1 MKAYHFNRGK
11 CSYDDNRDINI
22 GETLTVDGK
31 PALCKQG
38 LHGSVCPRDALN
50 YMQHRHINLD
60 YVEIT
65 DEVIVGDDKIVGK
78 SRKVIK
84 RLSGDAL
91 HKTLVRFALDC
102 ANRVKHLMTDERSI
116 KALEIT
122 ELWLQDEATQKEISD
137 AAASYVAS
145 YAADSAATYAAYA
158 AADAADASYTAAT
171 YATYAAA
178 DAANA
183 ANDATAERQWQ
194 WERLL
199 EILEKGDWK

>member
-1 MKAYHFNRGK
+1 MKAYHFNDGK
-11 CSYDDNRDINI
+11 CGHDDNRVINV

-31 PALCKQG
+31 PTLCKQG

-122 ELWLQDEATQKEISD
+122 ELWLQGKTAQKEIYDVAD
-137 AAASYVAS
+137 AAKAAAYNA
-145 YAADSAATYAAYA
+145 YAADSAAAAYNA
-158 AADAADASYTAAT
+158 ANTAYSAANTANA
-171 YATYAAA
+171 
-178 DAANA
+178 AANA
-183 ANDATAERQWQ
+183 AKTAVSYAAERQWQ
-194 WERLL
+194 RERFL
-199 EILEKGDWK
+199 EILEKGDWEK